1 MAGAGTK
8 RVAFEQDRR
17 SKCSHSCPRLIYDDP
32 NIFQVR
38 GEHPS
43 KHIYSCESCM
53 RKAHRQQAS
62 ARSNSHSKRC
72 SRLPPA
78 SHDFEYFDRTQ
89 TPPAKRTPRD
99 CNWDNFM
106 KNKSRYG

>member
-8 RVAFEQDRR
+8 RVAFRQDGR
-17 SKCSHSCPRLIYDDP
+17 SKCSLSCDRLIYDDP
-32 NIFQVR
+32 HIFQVR
-38 GEHPS
+38 SEHPS

-53 RKAHRQQAS
+53 RKAHRQQTS
-62 ARSNSHSKRC
+62 GTSNSHSKRC
-72 SRLPPA
+72 SRLPPGPD
-78 SHDFEYFDRTQ
+78 DFESIDRTQ
-89 TPPAKRTPRD
+89 TAPIKRTHRE